1 MRLWIKNSIRIV
13 NSGKMRMNVVRSEKI
28 VYINRYSGLLIHY
41 FSIKDGVILKNFKI
55 LLVEDEKLM
64 SMFVE
69 MELTHEGYSVDLAFD
84 GREGLNIA
92 EENQYDLILL
102 DIMIPGINGIEV
114 CRRIRQS
121 SQVPIIMLTAKSDIS
136 DKVLGLDV
144 GANDYLTKPFAIE
157 ELLARIRVY
166 QRNKAISNNK
176 DEIKVK
182 DIVMDNKAHKVIR
195 SGIEIELTKKE
206 YDLLEMLL
214 INKNVVLT
222 RARLIEKVWGYDYI
236 GDTNVVDVF
245 IRYLRS
251 KIDDGFEDKLITTIR
266 GVGYVIKG
274 D

>member
-1 MRLWIKNSIRIV
+1 M
-13 NSGKMRMNVVRSEKI
+13 E
-28 VYINRYSGLLIHY
+28 
-41 FSIKDGVILKNFKI
+41 NFKI

-64 SMFVE
+64 AMFIE
-69 MELTHEGYSVDLAFD
+69 MELNHEGYKVDVAYD
-84 GREGLNIA
+84 GRDGLNIA
-92 EENQYDLILL
+92 ERNECDLILL
-102 DIMIPGINGIEV
+102 DIMIPGLNGIEV

-166 QRNKAISNNK
+166 QRNKFASNNT

-182 DIVMDNKAHKVIR
+182 DIVMDNRAHSVMR
-195 SGIEIELTKKE
+195 GGLEIELTKKE
-206 YDLLEMLL
+206 YDILEMLI

-222 RARLIEKVWGYDYI
+222 RSQLIEKVWGYDYM

-266 GVGYVIKG
+266 GVGYVVKG

>member
-1 MRLWIKNSIRIV
+1 M
-13 NSGKMRMNVVRSEKI
+13 
-28 VYINRYSGLLIHY
+28 
-41 FSIKDGVILKNFKI
+41 KDFRI

-69 MELTHEGYSVDLAFD
+69 MELNHEGYDVDLAYD

-121 SQVPIIMLTAKSDIS
+121 SMVPIIMLTAKSDIS

-166 QRNKAISNNK
+166 ERNKSISNNR

-182 DIVMDNKAHKVIR
+182 DIVMDNRAHNVKR
-195 SGIEIELTKKE
+195 NGKEIELTKKE

-214 INKNVVLT
+214 INKDVVLT
-222 RARLIEKVWGYDYI
+222 RSQLIEKVWGYDYI
-236 GDTNVVDVF
+236 GDTNVVDMF

-266 GVGYVIKG
+266 GVGYVVKG
-274 D
+274 E